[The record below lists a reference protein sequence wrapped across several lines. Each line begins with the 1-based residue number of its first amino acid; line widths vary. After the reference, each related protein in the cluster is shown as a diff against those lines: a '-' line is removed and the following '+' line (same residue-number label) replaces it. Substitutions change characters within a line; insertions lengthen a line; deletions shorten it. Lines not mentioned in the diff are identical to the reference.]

1 MRTRHLRPALAALAA
16 SVAIWSILSIAP
28 AAAEHQTAP
37 DAPFVPTP
45 QLVVDRMLRLAEVTA
60 DDVVYDLGCG
70 DGRIVI
76 AAAKQYG
83 ARGVGIDIDPDL
95 IAEARAGARQ
105 EGVDH
110 LVTFLDQDLFE
121 SDVSDAT
128 VVMLYLLPAL
138 NLRLRPILMRQLGP
152 GARVVS
158 HNFDMEDWAPDT
170 VDTFDDATGFTR
182 NLFLWRI
189 GGPPRP

>member
-1 MRTRHLRPALAALAA
+1 MRTRRLRPTVAALVA
-16 SVAIWSILSIAP
+16 SVAVSSALSITP
-28 AAAEHQTAP
+28 AAAEHQTTP

-45 QLVVDRMLRLAEVTA
+45 QQVVDRMLVLAEVTE

-95 IAEARAGARQ
+95 IAEARASAKR

-110 LVTFLDQDLFE
+110 LVTFLEQDLFE
-121 SDVSDAT
+121 SDVSE
-128 VVMLYLLPAL
+128 
-138 NLRLRPILMRQLGP
+138 
-152 GARVVS
+152 ARWS
-158 HNFDMEDWAPDT
+158 CSICCRRST
-170 VDTFDDATGFTR
+170 CSSGR
-182 NLFLWRI
+182 S
-189 GGPPRP
+189 

>member
-1 MRTRHLRPALAALAA
+1 MRTRRLRPVLAAIVA
-16 SVAIWSILSIAP
+16 SVAVWSTSSITP
-28 AAAEHQTAP
+28 AAAEHQRTP
-37 DAPFVPTP
+37 DAPFVSTP
-45 QLVVDRMLRLAEVTA
+45 HQVVDRMLMLAEVTE

-95 IAEARAGARQ
+95 ITEARASAKR

-110 LVTFLDQDLFE
+110 LVTFLEQDLFE
-121 SDVSDAT
+121 SDVLDAT

-138 NLRLRPILMRQLGP
+138 NLQLRPILTRQLGP
-152 GARVVS
+152 GARIVS
-158 HNFDMEDWAPDT
+158 HNFDMEDWEPDA

-182 NLFLWRI
+182 NLFLWRFD
-189 GGPPRP
+189 GLPRP